1 MIWTESLYYS
11 NWIRACWVEM
21 AANVIGSFR
30 LISAVENYSFE
41 LFAFSPNI
49 KSLKVA
55 VAEEWDRII
64 GSIMQDH
71 FLAKL
76 WFYLFISSFTGTDI

>member
-11 NWIRACWVEM
+11 NWIGACLVEM

-30 LISAVENYSFE
+30 LISAMENYSFE

-49 KSLKVA
+49 KSL
-55 VAEEWDRII
+55 
-64 GSIMQDH
+64 
-71 FLAKL
+71 
-76 WFYLFISSFTGTDI
+76 